1 MKRENE
7 DLLNRNYT
15 LNQEIRDLKTRFD
28 KFYVVE
34 KDNNGLKEQNGTML
48 RQIKNYQEALSRARS
63 EEENV
68 KKQLASVIKSV
79 EDL

>member
-48 RQIKNYQEALSRARS
+48 R
-63 EEENV
+63 
-68 KKQLASVIKSV
+68 
-79 EDL
+79 

>member
-1 MKRENE
+1 MKLKEELKKFSDNSDSRCAEMKRENE

-34 KDNNGLKEQNGTML
+34 KDNNGLK
-48 RQIKNYQEALSRARS
+48 
-63 EEENV
+63 
-68 KKQLASVIKSV
+68 
-79 EDL
+79 